1 MPASLISTTP
11 SSLRR
16 SLALAVWLA
25 LPCAAQ
31 AQLRLPS
38 LPSVPS
44 LPAPSL
50 PTASPADTLAP
61 LRREVLPPV
70 AELVRVRQARIG
82 ELLRRRAEL
91 VEADPAG
98 EPARRGE
105 LLLNSPSEALL
116 AAARSE
122 GFVIVRENTLAALEL
137 RVVTLRAPAG
147 WDTRRALQRLRELD
161 PQLSAD
167 YNHLYLGSGETT
179 PAQPAAATAPP
190 GAGHKNGIRIGLID
204 AGVDTAHPVFRDA
217 RISTW
222 GCAGKRVP
230 SAHGTAVASLLVG
243 RSAQFRGAA
252 PGASLYAADVYC
264 AEPTGGSAE
273 VVAQAVAWLLD
284 ERVAV
289 VNISLVG
296 PANRTLEQVVR
307 RATARGML
315 LVAAVGNDGPA
326 AAPLYPSAY
335 PEVIAVTAVDI
346 NTQVL
351 PEAGRGPHVGFAAPG
366 SDMAAAGFAPGSFTR
381 ARGTSFAAPL
391 VAGLLAGVLREPD
404 VAAAGLAVAALAR
417 GALDRGSPGRD
428 VVYGH
433 GVVARELRMDP
444 SALLA
449 R

>member
-1 MPASLISTTP
+1 MPVSSISTLSTL
-11 SSLRR
+11 STLRR
-16 SLALAVWLA
+16 AFGVLVWLT
-25 LPCAAQ
+25 LPCAAH

-38 LPSVPS
+38 LPS
-44 LPAPSL
+44 L
-50 PTASPADTLAP
+50 PTPTLPSPADTLGP
-61 LRREVLPPV
+61 IRREVLPPV

-82 ELLRRRAEL
+82 ELLRRRGDL

-98 EPARRGE
+98 EPVRRGE
-105 LLLNSPSEALL
+105 LLLNSPTEPLL
-116 AAARSE
+116 AAARAE
-122 GFVIVRENTLAALEL
+122 GFVVVRESTLAALEL

-147 WDTRRALQRLRELD
+147 VDTQRALQRLRELD
-161 PQLSAD
+161 PQVSAD
-167 YNHLYLGSGETT
+167 YNHLYLGSGDTAPSR
-179 PAQPAAATAPP
+179 PAPTSAAAHPP
-190 GAGHKNGIRIGLID
+190 GPKNGIKIGLID
-204 AGVDTAHPVFRDA
+204 AGVDSAHPVFRDV
-217 RISTW
+217 RVSTW
-222 GCAGKRVP
+222 GCAGKTVP

-252 PGASLYAADVYC
+252 PGASLYAANVYC

-273 VVAQAVAWLLD
+273 VVAQAIAWLLD

-307 RATARGML
+307 RATAKGML

-326 AAPLYPSAY
+326 APPLYPSAY
-335 PEVIAVTAVDI
+335 PEVVAVTAVDT
-346 NTQVL
+346 NSQVL

-391 VAGLLAGVLREPD
+391 VAGLLAGALREPD

-417 GALDRGSPGRD
+417 GALDRGSAGRD

-433 GVVARELRMDP
+433 GVVGRELRTDP